1 MSTIKLLP
9 RNVAAQRRAADPSRP
24 VRLVPGNSVSTRLES
39 GVGNCYPG
47 LECDLRNLERRFFPF
62 LEVDV
67 LQVRELF
74 DQLRVVSVDR
84 AGVDAAAASGAI
96 DAATAA
102 AYHTVAN
109 NMPANPAT
117 PNAAWMI
124 RTLEGTFGP
133 LGPRKL
139 TLPLSGDSFG
149 ADRDPTDAWTAVRL
163 LTEDTAVEIQVVR
176 GGMPPVTLRG
186 HRARYLDDNG
196 ALADMFLPGELTQSL
211 CSPWTHDFRD
221 CACFYWASN
230 HPDIVLPPDPPPNT
244 TDVRWDLRVDWERRD
259 RTPGRPPA
267 PATASGP
274 GEEMDHQ
281 EINLDWQKL
290 NFVLEDREHT
300 TPYRQKAR
308 VVTTPFPVGDLAR
321 QLRYAAGVEIAVM
334 HAYLAAAFSLRDASD
349 ASGDLADD
357 IAATHY
363 EIMRVAVSE
372 MRHIRGVRDVLIAM
386 PGVLPPFDPPLRIA
400 TRVPGLTPDN
410 PPMELPPSALTRDRV
425 EVFIKIEGPNL
436 AVDGLYNRILA
447 TLELTGNERSQEGI
461 RRIMAEG
468 EDHQKVFKAIREW
481 LRPHDPGQYLRAV
494 NLAPPPAGNAA
505 HRALQ
510 ASYRDVLELLHTG
523 YKQTTVAGASNVNDA
538 RNSMIGPL
546 FEAGEA
552 VAREN
557 FLVTFDRI
565 TDPRFAPIDPPQ

>member
-9 RNVAAQRRAADPSRP
+9 RNVAAQRRAADPARR

-67 LQVRELF
+67 LQGRRLF
-74 DQLRVVSVDR
+74 DQLRVVFVDLP
-84 AGVDAAAASGAI
+84 AVDAAAASGDI

-102 AYHTVAN
+102 AYLTVAR
-109 NMPANPAT
+109 NMPANPT
-117 PNAAWMI
+117 TTNAAWMI

-133 LGPRKL
+133 LGPRTL
-139 TLPLSGDSFG
+139 TLPLSRDSFG

-163 LTEDTAVEIQVVR
+163 LTEDTPVEIQLVR
-176 GGMPPVTLRG
+176 SGLPPVTLRG
-186 HRARYLDDNG
+186 LRARYLDDNG

-230 HPDIVLPPDPPPNT
+230 HPDIVLPPDPPANT

-267 PATASGP
+267 PATAQGP
-274 GEEMDHQ
+274 GQEMEHQ

-290 NFVLEDREHT
+290 NVVLEDREHT
-300 TPYRQKAR
+300 TPYRQKPR
-308 VVTTPFPVGDLAR
+308 VVTTPFPVADLER

-349 ASGDLADD
+349 ANGDLADD

-386 PGVLPPFDPPLRIA
+386 PGVLPPFDPPLRVA
-400 TRVPGLTPDN
+400 TRVPGLTPDD
-410 PPMELPPSALTRDRV
+410 PPLELPPSALTRDRL

-447 TLELTGNERSQEGI
+447 TLERTGNERSQEGI

-468 EDHQKVFKAIREW
+468 EDHQKIFKAIREW
-481 LRPHDPGQYLRAV
+481 LRPHDPAQYLRAV
-494 NLAPPPAGNAA
+494 TLAPPPAGNAA

-510 ASYRDVLELLHTG
+510 ARYRDVLELLHTG
-523 YKQTTVAGASNVNDA
+523 YKQTTVAGAPNVNDA
-538 RNSMIGPL
+538 RNSMIVPL
-546 FEAGEA
+546 FEACQA

-557 FLVTFDRI
+557 FLVTFDPP
-565 TDPRFAPIDPPQ
+565 TDPRFAPIQPPP